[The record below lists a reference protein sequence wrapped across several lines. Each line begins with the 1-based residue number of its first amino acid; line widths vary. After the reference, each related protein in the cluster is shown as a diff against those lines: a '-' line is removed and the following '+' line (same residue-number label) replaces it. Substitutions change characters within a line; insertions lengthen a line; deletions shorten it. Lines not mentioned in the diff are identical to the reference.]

1 MAKSDS
7 FFIRGKTFAAGGS
20 YAETE
25 IDIGHVV
32 DALGKTVM
40 RIHNLSCQTYQ
51 VSLTTDWSIPANTAA
66 HIRYQLTTQPQTALV
81 DATDRSVIAS
91 GSLNMAN
98 GTGTANT
105 VTFLSHDADIL
116 PQDWTNGYLV
126 GVEQLYLGIYVDSQL
141 SEGNVV
147 AVMECTSETLS
158 ASAAMSLALSQQ

>member
-1 MAKSDS
+1 
-7 FFIRGKTFAAGGS
+7 
-20 YAETE
+20 
-25 IDIGHVV
+25 
-32 DALGKTVM
+32 
-40 RIHNLSCQTYQ
+40 
-51 VSLTTDWSIPANTAA
+51 
-66 HIRYQLTTQPQTALV
+66 
-81 DATDRSVIAS
+81 
-91 GSLNMAN
+91 MAN

>member
-40 RIHNLSCQTYQ
+40 RIHNLSVQTYQ

-66 HIRYQLTTQPQTALV
+66 HVRYQLTTQPQTALV

-91 GSLNMAN
+91 GSLNMASVLSN
-98 GTGTANT
+98 CISAFTWTAN
-105 VTFLSHDADIL
+105 
-116 PQDWTNGYLV
+116 
-126 GVEQLYLGIYVDSQL
+126 
-141 SEGNVV
+141 
-147 AVMECTSETLS
+147 
-158 ASAAMSLALSQQ
+158 SLKATWSP